1 MMLPWLYMALK
12 KPNHGVESVDYS
24 RVGGYL
30 FLAVAFLMLFSETSR
45 GLAVA
50 FFAIGIALV
59 VVKHDDA
66 TRKKK

>member
-1 MMLPWLYMALK
+1 MLPWLYMARK
-12 KPNHGVESVDYS
+12 KPNQRIESVDYS
-24 RVGGYL
+24 RMGGYL

-59 VVKHDDA
+59 VFKHDD
-66 TRKKK
+66 TTKKKK